1 MSPPGEKFNKVTE
14 GRTSVVDLVLFISD
28 SVEEGW
34 WSYTGSYQTIDATH
48 SLIGIVE
55 GVGQL
60 VHSIVGLAVAIET
73 HSHGSA
79 ADKDKKK
86 EERHHNIRPERIG

>member
-60 VHSIVGLAVAIET
+60 VHTIVGFTVSIET
-73 HSHGSA
+73 HPDSRA
-79 ADKDKKK
+79 EMKAK
-86 EERHHNIRPERIG
+86 